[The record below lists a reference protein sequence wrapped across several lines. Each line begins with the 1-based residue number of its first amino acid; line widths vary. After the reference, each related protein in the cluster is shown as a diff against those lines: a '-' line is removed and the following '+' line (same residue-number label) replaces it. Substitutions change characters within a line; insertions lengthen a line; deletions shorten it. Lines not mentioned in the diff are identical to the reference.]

1 METQKENKTV
11 MFYSACPKSYLEG
24 QGDLVSGL
32 IMGII
37 RVTILWVIGVIKPLT

>member
-1 METQKENKTV
+1 MILGKRV
-11 MFYSACPKSYLEG
+11 PFLGVPYYLEG

-37 RVTILWVIGVIKPLT
+37 RVING